1 MMNDNI
7 SIKKLWYDE
16 DFYEV
21 QIIMST
27 EQIHCKINTYI
38 VDEEINALSQ
48 KILDYVKKRYRI
60 LLGDRRRRFR

>member
-21 QIIMST
+21 QIIMSM
-27 EQIHCKINTYI
+27 EQIRCKVTSSPTCRG
-38 VDEEINALSQ
+38 VGFPSSASLV
-48 KILDYVKKRYRI
+48 LVR
-60 LLGDRRRRFR
+60 

>member
-27 EQIHCKINTYI
+27 EQIRCKINYS
-38 VDEEINALSQ
+38 N
-48 KILDYVKKRYRI
+48 KILRNRI
-60 LLGDRRRRFR
+60 LYILTIFFKTFFYFFQLASMFF

>member
-27 EQIHCKINTYI
+27 EQIETVINS
-38 VDEEINALSQ
+38 V
-48 KILDYVKKRYRI
+48 
-60 LLGDRRRRFR
+60 